1 MGCGASSPAGG
12 LSEAAIAVAGP
23 SVAITVKSVPDGENR
38 GTRYVV
44 RHVQSDCIAHYQIGK
59 WEADA
64 DLAVLAQL
72 TDPDEPGKTLSA
84 KDVPSLAEIAYETKI
99 TLKRPPMGASKFEL
113 KSGDANERG
122 RGGCGYELVS
132 PKLDVGREHAGY
144 HALMWVRRDGKK
156 TSRLVAVKR
165 LDESVKRLGAGDYP
179 DPEDPISRGNF
190 LGVAGEFWSFG
201 KLCRHRTAVFNWC
214 CYYWRRYIFAC
225 IYDFFD
231 PWHTLCNIHR
241 SDTSKVECF
250 QCHLCTR
257 FTNRLCTNCPH
268 CGTSLNRCSGILES
282 AAL

>member
-1 MGCGASSPAGG
+1 MGCGSSSPAGG
-12 LSEAAIAVAGP
+12 LSEAAVAVAGP

-44 RHVQSDCIAHYQIGK
+44 RHVQADCIAHYQIGK

-72 TDPDEPGKTLSA
+72 TDPDEPGKTLGA

-122 RGGCGYELVS
+122 RGECGYELVS

-190 LGVAGEFWSFG
+190 LGVAGG
-201 KLCRHRTAVFNWC
+201 
-214 CYYWRRYIFAC
+214 
-225 IYDFFD
+225 
-231 PWHTLCNIHR
+231 
-241 SDTSKVECF
+241 
-250 QCHLCTR
+250 
-257 FTNRLCTNCPH
+257 
-268 CGTSLNRCSGILES
+268 
-282 AAL
+282 